1 MVTVESVLCSAPAG
15 SANPATHEPRPS
27 SSPLASSPFRE
38 PISLSLGKY
47 ICGLATKD
55 AEIDAI
61 GRLRFQIFNTEL
73 GEGLSQSYAT
83 GRDQDR
89 FDHVCQH
96 LFVTDSQT
104 NTVVGTYRMQS
115 GPIAANHFG
124 YYSQQEFDFTPYESL
139 RPRLLELGRACI
151 HRDHRNSEVLT
162 LLWRAIARYCSQL
175 GLRYLIG
182 CSSLTSRDPR
192 EGWALYLQLQNFM
205 TAPHLRTSVTP
216 PYRLPIIDPDWS
228 TQVKIPKLLKTY
240 IATGARI
247 CSQPAWDREFGTID
261 FLTLL
266 DLEQLSPAARSRFL
280 IHSS

>member
-1 MVTVESVLCSAPAG
+1 MATTDSAIGSIPAG
-15 SANPATHEPRPS
+15 SAIPTAHDRPS
-27 SSPLASSPFRE
+27 STDLSSATAA
-38 PISLSLGKY
+38 PISLTLGKY
-47 ICGLATKD
+47 ICSLATKD
-55 AEIDAI
+55 AEIDVI
-61 GRLRFQIFNTEL
+61 GRLRFQIFNAEL
-73 GEGLSQSYAT
+73 GEGLAQSYVT

-89 FDHVCQH
+89 FDQVCQH
-96 LFVTDSQT
+96 LFVMDSET
-104 NTVVGTYRMQS
+104 KTVVGTYRMQS
-115 GPIAANHFG
+115 GAVAANHFG

-162 LLWRAIARYCSQL
+162 LLWRAIALYCSRF

-205 TAPHLRTSVTP
+205 SPPRFRTSVTP

-247 CSQPAWDREFGTID
+247 CSQPAWDQEFGTID

-280 IHSS
+280 IHSI